1 MVKDGEVKEEE
12 VIDFINNR
20 ICSLK
25 LQKELA
31 KLQQEYFLYQNP
43 EEEKIKEINDIL
55 LEIGFELMGIQG

>member
-1 MVKDGEVKEEE
+1 MNNENPNDFKEESNIQKYLHSMAKNGEINEEE

-31 KLQQEYFLYQNP
+31 KLQMKHYL
-43 EEEKIKEINDIL
+43 
-55 LEIGFELMGIQG
+55 

>member
-1 MVKDGEVKEEE
+1 MVKNGELNEDE

-31 KLQQEYFLYQNP
+31 KL
-43 EEEKIKEINDIL
+43 
-55 LEIGFELMGIQG
+55 